1 LPKETTVADTGTTAA
16 IVTQT
21 VLTADTVADVT
32 GTASTL
38 PAGKATVCGYMCYG
52 FAVINS

>member
-21 VLTADTVADVT
+21 VPTAGTVADVT
-32 GTASTL
+32 GSASTL
-38 PAGKATVCGYMCYG
+38 PAGKATVCGVMDLQ
-52 FAVINS
+52 